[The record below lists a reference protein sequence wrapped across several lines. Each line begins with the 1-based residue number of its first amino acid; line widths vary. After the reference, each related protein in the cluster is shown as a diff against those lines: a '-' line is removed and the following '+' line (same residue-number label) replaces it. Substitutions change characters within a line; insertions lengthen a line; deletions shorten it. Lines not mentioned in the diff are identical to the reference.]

1 MKWGVGIKEYNES
14 YINYANNHIDLYNM
28 VRHITSLRQVIEL
41 YRNLYIIKLNAL
53 NTGNDDLIIFCDG
66 LVDSIYR
73 SNLTDIQVVRLIMYC
88 SGFNLEEI
96 GNCFNIQPRNA
107 LKSISIACDKILM
120 TLQSEVIID

>member
-1 MKWGVGIKEYNES
+1 MIK
-14 YINYANNHIDLYNM
+14 
-28 VRHITSLRQVIEL
+28 HITSLRQVIEL
-41 YRNLYIIKLNAL
+41 YRNLYIIKLSAL

-88 SGFNLEEI
+88 SGFSLEEI

-107 LKSISIACDKILM
+107 LKSIRIACDKILM
-120 TLQSEVIID
+120 TLQ